1 MRKAVPARA
10 TRHQS
15 PRDPADISR
24 KPHTHAMPPTFV
36 QRRHSTALLLL
47 RWLPFV
53 AVALYSLVMA
63 ADAPHGRKPFTIDW
77 SLSRA
82 ALEYSLVKAPHI
94 GATAVLGLL
103 GVIAVGR
110 ERWTLAF
117 FLTVLVAW
125 GWELCQT
132 TVAGRSARLSD
143 LAPDGVGTLIGCML
157 GVAALW
163 TVDTLGRQDD
173 TIRP

>member
-1 MRKAVPARA
+1 
-10 TRHQS
+10 
-15 PRDPADISR
+15 
-24 KPHTHAMPPTFV
+24 MPPP
-36 QRRHSTALLLL
+36 STLRLHPAALLAL

-53 AVALYSLVMA
+53 ALALYSLVMA
-63 ADAPHGRKPFTIDW
+63 AEAPQGRKPFTIDW

-94 GATAVLGLL
+94 GATAVLGFL
-103 GVIAVGR
+103 GVLAVGR

-117 FLTVLVAW
+117 FLTVLVGW

-163 TVDTLGRQDD
+163 TVETLGRHDD
-173 TIRP
+173 TMRG